1 MPEGETRLVV
11 PPELSSSEES
21 SDVDDDDSDVVS
33 SSDSESSLSDGEAI
47 AVPTDFKR
55 RSDFTANDDY
65 ARYVRDNIQV
75 GMMVRCCRTYEEV
88 HEGDIG
94 RVIKVSVLFFFF
106 VPVSVLLSV
115 LVLARSVNSCT
126 HICHCISVRT
136 VDTLICAIGNS
147 FSLIVMGSTI

>member
-94 RVIKVSVLFFFF
+94 RVIKVSVLFFWCLFLF
-106 VPVSVLLSV
+106 YSLCLCSPVLLIHAPISASV
-115 LVLARSVNSCT
+115 YLFGL
-126 HICHCISVRT
+126 
-136 VDTLICAIGNS
+136 LIR
-147 FSLIVMGSTI
+147 

>member
-1 MPEGETRLVV
+1 MPEDETRRVV

-106 VPVSVLLSV
+106 CLFLFYSLCLCSPVLLIHAPISASV
-115 LVLARSVNSCT
+115 YLFGL
-126 HICHCISVRT
+126 
-136 VDTLICAIGNS
+136 LIR
-147 FSLIVMGSTI
+147 

>member
-106 VPVSVLLSV
+106 CLFLFYSLCLCSPVLLIHAPISASV
-115 LVLARSVNSCT
+115 YLFGL
-126 HICHCISVRT
+126 
-136 VDTLICAIGNS
+136 LIR
-147 FSLIVMGSTI
+147 

>member
-1 MPEGETRLVV
+1 MPEDETRRVV

-106 VPVSVLLSV
+106 CLFLFYSLCLCSPVLLIHAPISVSVYLFGLLI
-115 LVLARSVNSCT
+115 R
-126 HICHCISVRT
+126 
-136 VDTLICAIGNS
+136 
-147 FSLIVMGSTI
+147 

>member
-94 RVIKVSVLFFFF
+94 RVIKVSVLFFFLCLF
-106 VPVSVLLSV
+106 LFYSLCLCSPVLLTHAPISASV
-115 LVLARSVNSCT
+115 YLFGL
-126 HICHCISVRT
+126 
-136 VDTLICAIGNS
+136 LIR
-147 FSLIVMGSTI
+147 

>member
-94 RVIKVSVLFFFF
+94 RVIKVSVLFFFLCLF
-106 VPVSVLLSV
+106 LFYSLCLCSPVLLIHAPTSASV
-115 LVLARSVNSCT
+115 YLFGL
-126 HICHCISVRT
+126 
-136 VDTLICAIGNS
+136 LIR
-147 FSLIVMGSTI
+147 

>member
-94 RVIKVSVLFFFF
+94 RIIKVSVLFFFLCLF
-106 VPVSVLLSV
+106 LFYSLCLCSPVLLIHAPISASV
-115 LVLARSVNSCT
+115 YLFGL
-126 HICHCISVRT
+126 
-136 VDTLICAIGNS
+136 LIR
-147 FSLIVMGSTI
+147 

>member
-106 VPVSVLLSV
+106 CLFLFYSLCLCSPVLLIH
-115 LVLARSVNSCT
+115 AP
-126 HICHCISVRT
+126 ISAT
-136 VDTLICAIGNS
+136 VYLFGLLIR
-147 FSLIVMGSTI
+147 

>member
-1 MPEGETRLVV
+1 MPEDETRCVV

-106 VPVSVLLSV
+106 CACFCFTLCAC
-115 LVLARSVNSCT
+115 ARPFC
-126 HICHCISVRT
+126 
-136 VDTLICAIGNS
+136 
-147 FSLIVMGSTI
+147 

>member
-94 RVIKVSVLFFFF
+94 RVIKVSVLFFLCLFLF
-106 VPVSVLLSV
+106 YSLCLCSPVLLIHAPISASV
-115 LVLARSVNSCT
+115 YLFGL
-126 HICHCISVRT
+126 
-136 VDTLICAIGNS
+136 LIR
-147 FSLIVMGSTI
+147 

>member
-94 RVIKVSVLFFFF
+94 RVIKVSVLFFFLCLF
-106 VPVSVLLSV
+106 LFYSLCLCSPVLLIHAPISASV
-115 LVLARSVNSCT
+115 YLFGL
-126 HICHCISVRT
+126 
-136 VDTLICAIGNS
+136 LIR
-147 FSLIVMGSTI
+147 

>member
-94 RVIKVSVLFFFF
+94 RVIKVSVLLFFLCLFLF
-106 VPVSVLLSV
+106 YSLCLCSPVLLIHAPISASV
-115 LVLARSVNSCT
+115 YLFGL
-126 HICHCISVRT
+126 
-136 VDTLICAIGNS
+136 LIR
-147 FSLIVMGSTI
+147 

>member
-94 RVIKVSVLFFFF
+94 RVIKVSVLFFFCACF
-106 VPVSVLLSV
+106 CLLSV

-126 HICHCISVRT
+126 HICLCISVPT

>member
-94 RVIKVSVLFFFF
+94 RVIKVSVLFFFLCLF
-106 VPVSVLLSV
+106 LFYSLCLCSPVLFIHAPISASVYLFGLLI
-115 LVLARSVNSCT
+115 R
-126 HICHCISVRT
+126 
-136 VDTLICAIGNS
+136 
-147 FSLIVMGSTI
+147 

>member
-94 RVIKVSVLFFFF
+94 RVIKVSVLFFFLCLF
-106 VPVSVLLSV
+106 LFYSLCLCSPVLLIH
-115 LVLARSVNSCT
+115 AP
-126 HICHCISVRT
+126 ISAT
-136 VDTLICAIGNS
+136 VYLFGLLIR
-147 FSLIVMGSTI
+147 

>member
-94 RVIKVSVLFFFF
+94 RVIKVSVLFFFLCLF
-106 VPVSVLLSV
+106 LFYSLCLCSPVLLIH
-115 LVLARSVNSCT
+115 AP
-126 HICHCISVRT
+126 ISASIYLFGL
-136 VDTLICAIGNS
+136 LIR
-147 FSLIVMGSTI
+147 

>member
-1 MPEGETRLVV
+1 MPEDETRRVV

-94 RVIKVSVLFFFF
+94 RVIKVSLLFCF
-106 VPVSVLLSV
+106 
-115 LVLARSVNSCT
+115 
-126 HICHCISVRT
+126 
-136 VDTLICAIGNS
+136 CACFC
-147 FSLIVMGSTI
+147 FSLCACVRPFCSFMHPYLFCLLIR